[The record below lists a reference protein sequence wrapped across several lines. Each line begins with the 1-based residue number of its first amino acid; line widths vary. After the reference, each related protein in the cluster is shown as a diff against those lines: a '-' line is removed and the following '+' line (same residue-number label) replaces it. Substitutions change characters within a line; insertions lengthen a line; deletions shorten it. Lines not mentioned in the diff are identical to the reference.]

1 MFNMTYLATLKGAP
15 TKERITGPNI
25 IITHFQK

>member
-25 IITHFQK
+25 ITYFQK